1 MATSDSAHDWIPSDS
16 SGPDARVPLLS
27 GRRLE
32 MFKALVEHDNY
43 YELSLMFPTLA
54 DDLQRSETD
63 LGASSH
69 ASMQIRRDRTSR
81 RAMCIL
87 LHTIPRELLKS
98 LILGTVAFDQL
109 KPTGKP
115 VHYAAD
121 GPGAYVAAMAIE
133 GRNGMWL
140 NRDEIRELIHKLLK
154 YITAYRAWKDHLGT
168 PSDPEHAELD
178 AFTRDIDTQYG
189 GRDSEKPNGMR
200 FISDDDAATKVE
212 LLREIPREAMRSFT
226 SRYGSG
232 LPNLITPPSTGLKM
246 ADKLWGL
253 VCCTLAYMGK
263 HPTIVVV
270 PVIRTWRRP
279 DLPLAEILT
288 TMLGSALVTQDGFNA
303 QIPGATIDRSMPS
316 ILTAAEQY
324 VLALEPHLKDNLDA
338 SSREMEKRRR
348 YLENMELVSNF
359 PSAEVENTLGELRGY
374 RQEIYNIDDQC
385 AALIRRIEA
394 ETAELERQREA
405 AQNYVRLL
413 TAVNQ
418 VFRTF
423 FGAEDHEEE
432 DDIEPPVV

>member
-1 MATSDSAHDWIPSDS
+1 MTTSDPTHDWIPSDPP
-16 SGPDARVPLLS
+16 GPDARVPLLS

-63 LGASSH
+63 LGVSSH
-69 ASMQIRRDRTSR
+69 ASMQIRRDRTNR

-87 LHTIPRELLKS
+87 LHTIPRELLRS

-133 GRNGMWL
+133 GRNGKWL
-140 NRDEIRELIHKLLK
+140 SRDEIRELIHKLLN
-154 YITAYRAWKDHLGT
+154 
-168 PSDPEHAELD
+168 DPEHAELD

-200 FISDDDAATKVE
+200 FISDNDAATKVE
-212 LLREIPREAMRSFT
+212 LFVKSLEKRCDPS
-226 SRYGSG
+226 
-232 LPNLITPPSTGLKM
+232 LPGTDQVYQISSPLYVGCSKNMKDRAVEYQPNTGLKM

-288 TMLGSALVTQDGFNA
+288 TMLGSALATQDGFNA

-316 ILTAAEQY
+316 ILTTAEQY

-359 PSAEVENTLGELRGY
+359 PSAEVENTLGELRGHQ
-374 RQEIYNIDDQC
+374 QEIYNIDDQC

-423 FGAEDHEEE
+423 GAEDHEEE